1 MLVVG
6 LTGGIAMGKTTLS
19 RMLSKRGI
27 PVVDADAIVHQ
38 LYSEGG
44 RAVPA
49 VRAAFP
55 SAVIADRV
63 DRTRLASLVV
73 GRKDEFK
80 RLESIVHPLVAE
92 ERASRVREFEQKG
105 KPLVFL
111 DIPLLFETGQFP
123 AHPQHS
129 DAPCERELDSC
140 ADSERYYSEQ
150 AGKLM
155 WT

>member
-80 RLESIVHPLVAE
+80 DYKVQQGITYSFTKTRLVSS
-92 ERASRVREFEQKG
+92 RANQEYPNS
-105 KPLVFL
+105 L
-111 DIPLLFETGQFP
+111 
-123 AHPQHS
+123 S
-129 DAPCERELDSC
+129 S
-140 ADSERYYSEQ
+140 
-150 AGKLM
+150 
-155 WT
+155 